1 MALVTAQQA
10 SRRPRPILLAT
21 LLALVAAV
29 LGALLIAP
37 DRASAEGVSG
47 EVTVYRN
54 AVTEGDGT
62 RTPDIISTSANNAV
76 VAWREGTTA
85 AVISKPGARVV
96 DRGYIRY
103 SYTTDGGAHWSRPQT
118 LAQETSEYAWHY
130 VVLYQTG
137 NEIFAY
143 LGRTTA
149 TESNNGLPINAV
161 VAKRSTD
168 EGHTWQDFTV
178 NMPLDLDTTDNTGS
192 GLGNLALAGRPVQ
205 LADGTHVMPYWASG
219 RKNGALYSTDLVNW
233 TAGTPA
239 ANATGYLAGESQLVV
254 SQDDPNKLL
263 MVARNTLNGGT
274 QKYALTATSTNGG
287 RSWTSFA
294 LDTNV
299 PGYDSKVYFTKD
311 STGRY
316 LTIYNTADDKLAL
329 NYKVKTPGNSWRAAK
344 FFADGA
350 AETTS
355 DGAGWDRY
363 PMADEYAPGK
373 FFVVWEHDTSRIK
386 VNKLDISDT

>member
-1 MALVTAQQA
+1 MALVTEQQA
-10 SRRPRPILLAT
+10 SRRPRPALLAT

-130 VVLYQTG
+130 VVLYRTG

-161 VAKRSTD
+161 VAKRSID

-254 SQDDPNKLL
+254 SQDDPNKLV

-329 NYKVKTPGNSWRAAK
+329 NYKVKAPGKSWRAAK